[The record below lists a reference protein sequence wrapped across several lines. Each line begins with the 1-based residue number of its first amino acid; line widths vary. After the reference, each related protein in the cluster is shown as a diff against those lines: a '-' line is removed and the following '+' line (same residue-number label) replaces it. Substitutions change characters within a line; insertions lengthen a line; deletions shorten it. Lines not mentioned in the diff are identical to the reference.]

1 MGGWRNGS
9 ALDSSDVFRIP
20 LEVIVTPKGYQFKS
34 GVPHFYTS
42 IHSLL
47 NSKFLKSRVS

>member
-9 ALDSSDVFRIP
+9 ALDSSDVFRVP

-34 GVPHFYTS
+34 GVPHFYPS
-42 IHSLL
+42 IHFFL
-47 NSKFLKSRVS
+47 NCKFSKSRVS